1 MNTRLQRLRLKET
14 RRLWAVLLAGK
25 MLGILAVLGLMKVTG
40 WYFASHAG
48 AGTLGDVTHQANDII
63 NPLNTVW
70 VLVTAF
76 LVFFMQAGF
85 MALEAGFARSRETVN
100 VLMECVFDT
109 CLCGILYWA
118 FGFAFQFGVGNGL
131 IGHSNFFLHGAT
143 STYDYGGT
151 LDTGVAFLAFFLFQF
166 AFADT
171 ASTVTS
177 GAMVGG
183 TGFKGDILYSTCV
196 SGFIY
201 PIFGHWV
208 WGPGGWLGNT
218 MGWFHSWTGG

>member
-1 MNTRLQRLRLKET
+1 MVGVILG
-14 RRLWAVLLAGK
+14 GK
-25 MLGILAVLGLMKVTG
+25 MLGIVALLGIIKSLSWFLG
-40 WYFASHAG
+40 ADAG
-48 AGTLGDVTHQANDII
+48 ASPVAHTAVKASSFVSPI
-63 NPLNTVW
+63 NTVW

-118 FGFAFQFGVGNGL
+118 IGFAFQFGAGNGL
-131 IGHSNFFLHGAT
+131 IGHQYFFLQGMTRGYGTT
-143 STYDYGGT
+143 S
-151 LDTGVAFLAFFLFQF
+151 VAFLAFFLFQF

-177 GAMVGG
+177 GAMVGR
-183 TGFKGDILYSTCV
+183 TSFKGDILYSHRRQRLPLPDLRPL
-196 SGFIY
+196 GL
-201 PIFGHWV
+201 
-208 WGPGGWLGNT
+208 GPGRLARQHHGLVPRPGPRRDRLP
-218 MGWFHSWTGG
+218 